1 MAAEIHE
8 IEWCGNPRRAHSIIR
23 SHRQSGD
30 VSRFFLWRRDVDFF
44 PFDAEYV
51 RRLLAA
57 DPIVEEHFA
66 SYFSRFLT
74 IKLRARKASRP
85 EIDEMIQET
94 LYRALRILRT
104 PPGIRSPERLGPF
117 VNTICN
123 NVWHEHRRPKK
134 VEQLPEVFVEPAR
147 DDPSAESEL
156 ISAEVKA
163 AVHAVL
169 NQLSEKDRLIL
180 HAIFIEERP
189 KEDVCAQLEVD
200 RDYLRVLLHRAK
212 KVFKRLYLKK
222 TDDEINDDED
232 SNESR

>member
-1 MAAEIHE
+1 M
-8 IEWCGNPRRAHSIIR
+8 
-23 SHRQSGD
+23 
-30 VSRFFLWRRDVDFF
+30 DFF

-66 SYFSRFLT
+66 SYFSKLLT

-85 EIDEMIQET
+85 DIDEVIQET
-94 LYRALRILRT
+94 LYRALKILRT

-123 NVWHEHRRPKK
+123 NVWFEHCRPRK
-134 VEQLPEVFVEPAR
+134 VEQFPEVFDEPAS
-147 DDPSAESEL
+147 DDPSVESEL

-163 AVHAVL
+163 AVHGVL
-169 NQLSEKDRLIL
+169 NQLTEKDRLIL

-189 KEDVCAQLEVD
+189 KDEVCAELDVD

-222 TDDEINDDED
+222 SDDENSDDED
-232 SNESR
+232 SNEPR